1 MGGRRALPRGLSRVV
16 WRQAAGVVAR
26 LLDADGA
33 RRGGASVKTLTL
45 APGVAAKKVT
55 HAVVCETLKH
65 VPILKLVL
73 ADAGVALA
81 DDVVPNRRR
90 RRAEDAER
98 GERGEDSGEDD
109 ASGEEENE
117 SDGNDSLGDARE
129 IAADDDDASVV
140 PRSLAYVLGYES
152 LFGAGLEAD
161 ADDAAGPGPSGPE
174 KRSDVAAVVAA
185 TRVVA
190 RARERLRAALK
201 RRLKAGNHGSA
212 EAFLLA
218 QPGGKALAAVPTHS
232 RHARVNLLKTDVAA
246 CELELK
252 RRGLRPSRDPH
263 VPDLLVFPPGCD
275 LHDHAMVQDGRLIL
289 QGKSSCFPAA
299 ALDPQPGWTALDCCA
314 APGNKTTHL
323 AARVGREGSV
333 LAFDADKRRLR
344 RLRENCANAGAME
357 RAAPIVNAECGD
369 FLALDPKDAKFARV
383 RCVLLDPS
391 CSGSGTAATRGDYL
405 IAAARGEAVDVEAI
419 SLPGEDVGDLD
430 KKEKARGSEGSGSG
444 VKTKKAKKASSRDAA
459 PPHVAAARARVAS
472 LARFQTEALRK
483 ALSFP
488 FAERVSYST
497 CSVYPAENECV
508 VAAVLP
514 EAKRLG
520 FQLERALPAWPR
532 RGLRGHGLSDA
543 EADALV
549 RADQFEDDCE
559 GFFVALFSR
568 PTPPGAEKAA
578 AAAAAAEAKAREDLE
593 AARAKKRADADGG
606 GGVRPVYRAGTKKRK
621 KGAAGPLFR

>member
-1 MGGRRALPRGLSRVV
+1 MV

-33 RRGGASVKTLTL
+33 RRGGASIKTLTL

-73 ADAGVALA
+73 DDAGVALS

-98 GERGEDSGEDD
+98 AGRGEDAGAADS
-109 ASGEEENE
+109 SGEEENG
-117 SDGNDSLGDARE
+117 SDENDSQRDTSDV
-129 IAADDDDASVV
+129 AADEEHASVV
-140 PRSLAYVLGYES
+140 PRSLAYVLGYEA
-152 LFGAGLEAD
+152 LFGAGLEPD
-161 ADDAAGPGPSGPE
+161 TSSDAAGPE
-174 KRSDVAAVVAA
+174 KRTDAAAVVAA
-185 TRVVA
+185 TRIVV
-190 RARERLRAALK
+190 RARERLKSALK
-201 RRLKAGNHGSA
+201 RRLKASKHGST

-246 CELELK
+246 CELEL
-252 RRGLRPSRDPH
+252 RRVFSLSPIRDPH

-275 LHDHAMVQDGRLIL
+275 LHDHRMVQDGRLIL

-299 ALDPQPGWTALDCCA
+299 ALDPKPGWTALDCCA

-323 AARVGREGSV
+323 AARVGRNGGV
-333 LAFDADKRRLR
+333 LAFDADTRRLR
-344 RLRENCANAGAME
+344 RLRENCAHAGAMD
-357 RAAPIVNAECGD
+357 RAAPIVVPERGD
-369 FLALDPKDAKFARV
+369 FLALNPADPKFARV

-405 IAAARGEAVDVEAI
+405 IAAARGEAIDVEADH
-419 SLPGEDVGDLD
+419 DVD
-430 KKEKARGSEGSGSG
+430 ACGSEGIGSK
-444 VKTKKAKKASSRDAA
+444 KTKTETASAEDAA
-459 PPHVAAARARVAS
+459 PPPRVAAARARVAS

-488 FAERVSYST
+488 SAERVSYST
-497 CSVYPAENECV
+497 CSVYPAENERV

-514 EAKRLG
+514 EARRLG
-520 FQLERALPAWPR
+520 FELERALPSWHR
-532 RGLRGHGLSDA
+532 RGLRGRGLSDA
-543 EADALV
+543 DADALV

-568 PTPPGAEKAA
+568 PTPPGAAKVAA
-578 AAAAAAEAKAREDLE
+578 AAAATEAKAREDLE
-593 AARAKKRADADGG
+593 AARATKRAAADGG
-606 GGVRPVYRAGTKKRK
+606 SGVRPVYRAGAKRRKKR
-621 KGAAGPLFR
+621 AAPLFR

>member
-33 RRGGASVKTLTL
+33 RRGGASIKTLTL

-73 ADAGVALA
+73 DDAGVALA
-81 DDVVPNRRR
+81 DDVMPNRRR

-98 GERGEDSGEDD
+98 GGRGEDARAED
-109 ASGEEENE
+109 ASGEEENG
-117 SDGNDSLGDARE
+117 SDANDSQQGTSDV
-129 IAADDDDASVV
+129 AADEEDASVV
-140 PRSLAYVLGYES
+140 PRSLAYVLGYEA
-152 LFGAGLEAD
+152 LFGAGLEPD
-161 ADDAAGPGPSGPE
+161 AVADAAGPE
-174 KRSDVAAVVAA
+174 KRADVAAVVAA
-185 TRVVA
+185 TRVVV
-190 RARERLRAALK
+190 RARERLKRALE
-201 RRLKAGNHGSA
+201 RRLKASKHGST

-218 QPGGKALAAVPTHS
+218 QPGGKALAAVPAHS

-246 CELELK
+246 CELEL
-252 RRGLRPSRDPH
+252 REVFRLNPIRDPH

-275 LHDHAMVQDGRLIL
+275 LHDHRMVRDGRLIL

-299 ALDPQPGWTALDCCA
+299 ALDPKPGWTALDCCA

-323 AARVGREGSV
+323 AARVGRNGRV
-333 LAFDADKRRLR
+333 LAFDADARRLR
-344 RLRENCANAGAME
+344 RLRENCAHAGAMD
-357 RAAPIVNAECGD
+357 RAAPIVVPERGD
-369 FLALDPKDAKFARV
+369 FLTLNPADPKFARV

-405 IAAARGEAVDVEAI
+405 IAAAMGEAIAVEAKHTI
-419 SLPGEDVGDLD
+419 DAGGSRGVS
-430 KKEKARGSEGSGSG
+430 KTKTEKASAE
-444 VKTKKAKKASSRDAA
+444 DAA
-459 PPHVAAARARVAS
+459 PPRVAAARARVAS
-472 LARFQTEALRK
+472 LAQFQTEALRK

-488 FAERVSYST
+488 SAERVSYST
-497 CSVYPAENECV
+497 CSVYPAENERV

-514 EAKRLG
+514 EARRLG
-520 FQLERALPAWPR
+520 FELERALPSWRR
-532 RGLRGHGLSDA
+532 RGLRGHGLSNTD
-543 EADALV
+543 ADALV

-568 PTPPGAEKAA
+568 PTPPGAAKAA
-578 AAAAAAEAKAREDLE
+578 AAAEAAEAKAREDLE
-593 AARAKKRADADGG
+593 AARAIKRAAADGSS
-606 GGVRPVYRAGTKKRK
+606 GVRPVYRAGAKRRK
-621 KGAAGPLFR
+621 KGAAAPLFR

>member
-1 MGGRRALPRGLSRVV
+1 MV

-33 RRGGASVKTLTL
+33 RRGGASIKTLTL

-73 ADAGVALA
+73 DDAGVALS

-98 GERGEDSGEDD
+98 AGRGEDAGAADS
-109 ASGEEENE
+109 SGEEENG
-117 SDGNDSLGDARE
+117 SDENDSQRDTSDV
-129 IAADDDDASVV
+129 AADEGHASVV
-140 PRSLAYVLGYES
+140 PRSLAYVLGYEA
-152 LFGAGLEAD
+152 LFGAGLEPD
-161 ADDAAGPGPSGPE
+161 ASSDAAGPE
-174 KRSDVAAVVAA
+174 KRTDAAAVVAA
-185 TRVVA
+185 TRIVV
-190 RARERLRAALK
+190 RARERLKSALK
-201 RRLKAGNHGSA
+201 RRLKASKHGST

-246 CELELK
+246 CELEL
-252 RRGLRPSRDPH
+252 RRVFSLSPIRDPH

-275 LHDHAMVQDGRLIL
+275 LHDHRMVQDGRLIL

-299 ALDPQPGWTALDCCA
+299 ALDPKPGWTALDCCA

-323 AARVGREGSV
+323 AARVGRNGGV
-333 LAFDADKRRLR
+333 LAFDADTRRLR
-344 RLRENCANAGAME
+344 RLRENCAHAGAMD
-357 RAAPIVNAECGD
+357 RAAPIVVPERGD
-369 FLALDPKDAKFARV
+369 FLTLNPADPKFARV

-405 IAAARGEAVDVEAI
+405 IAAAMGEAIAVEAKHTI
-419 SLPGEDVGDLD
+419 DAGGSRGVS
-430 KKEKARGSEGSGSG
+430 KTKTEKASAE
-444 VKTKKAKKASSRDAA
+444 DAA
-459 PPHVAAARARVAS
+459 PPRVAAARARVAS
-472 LARFQTEALRK
+472 LAQFQTEALRK

-488 FAERVSYST
+488 SAERVSYST
-497 CSVYPAENECV
+497 CSVYPAENERV

-514 EAKRLG
+514 EARRLG
-520 FQLERALPAWPR
+520 FELERALPSWRR
-532 RGLRGHGLSDA
+532 RGLRGHGLSNTD
-543 EADALV
+543 ADALV

-568 PTPPGAEKAA
+568 PTPPGAAKAA
-578 AAAAAAEAKAREDLE
+578 AAAEAAEAKAREDLE
-593 AARAKKRADADGG
+593 AARAIKRAAADGSS
-606 GGVRPVYRAGTKKRK
+606 GVRPVYRAGAKRRK
-621 KGAAGPLFR
+621 KGAAAPLFR